1 VKINQGGPFDFTG
14 KQPTLLQLHSGS
26 ESSILYP
33 GSERPEVQTLVHAAV
48 PHRANATSAQRAFA
62 VVPPQNMFIRAAGNF
77 INTAQPFKA
86 ADRHSGMRCYI
97 GNPDPENR
105 T

>member
-1 VKINQGGPFDFTG
+1 MKINQGGPFDFTG
-14 KQPTLLQLHSGS
+14 KQPTLLQLDSGS

-48 PHRANATSAQRAFA
+48 PQGANATSAQRAFA

-86 ADRHSGMRCYI
+86 ADRYSGMRCYI